1 MCKADGEC
9 SVTTTVRKQC
19 AACRYKKC
27 LSIGMRPELV
37 LDDDEKKT
45 RFRKFLLKKAS
56 VSPSSSSSGTQRR
69 RGQKRQSSGDDVDQ
83 YVEVKTEVDTESGY
97 QLYPGNNYSNN
108 SNNSSNSGVFHDRR
122 IQQEMLWLRLG
133 QQEPVHEE
141 FVKKEIMDDV
151 INNRDTSRLEVLA
164 DIAPDELRQY
174 LTAPHTPGAAPSTS
188 SVIYNSVINNGGNI
202 NNTTHINNSIISNS
216 GNMTSGVIR
225 TKEEIRDT
233 PPQDVRDWS
242 SVQSSQQSET
252 PAVAPQ
258 PQRKS
263 VIVRAG
269 RPQ

>member
-1 MCKADGEC
+1 MKEILCKTGRNDCEIDESSKSC
-9 SVTTTVRKQC
+9 S
-19 AACRYKKC
+19 ACRYKKC

-69 RGQKRQSSGDDVDQ
+69 RGQKRRSSGDDVDQ

-97 QLYPGNNYSNN
+97 QLYPSNN
-108 SNNSSNSGVFHDRR
+108 SNSSSNSVFHDRR

-141 FVKKEIMDDV
+141 FVKKEIIDDV

-188 SVIYNSVINNGGNI
+188 SVIYNSVINNGGNM

-216 GNMTSGVIR
+216 GNMSSGVIR
-225 TKEEIRDT
+225 TKEEVRDT

-269 RPQ
+269 RQQ

>member
-1 MCKADGEC
+1 
-9 SVTTTVRKQC
+9 
-19 AACRYKKC
+19 
-27 LSIGMRPELV
+27 
-37 LDDDEKKT
+37 
-45 RFRKFLLKKAS
+45 
-56 VSPSSSSSGTQRR
+56 
-69 RGQKRQSSGDDVDQ
+69 
-83 YVEVKTEVDTESGY
+83 
-97 QLYPGNNYSNN
+97 
-108 SNNSSNSGVFHDRR
+108 
-122 IQQEMLWLRLG
+122 MLWLRLG

-164 DIAPDELRQY
+164 DIAPDELRKY

-188 SVIYNSVINNGGNI
+188 SVIYNSVINSGGNM
-202 NNTTHINNSIISNS
+202 NNSIISNS
-216 GNMTSGVIR
+216 GNISSGVIR
-225 TKEEIRDT
+225 TKEEVRDT

>member
-97 QLYPGNNYSNN
+97 QLYPSNN
-108 SNNSSNSGVFHDRR
+108 SNSSSNSVFHDRR

-188 SVIYNSVINNGGNI
+188 SVIYNSVINNGGNM
-202 NNTTHINNSIISNS
+202 NNSIISNS
-216 GNMTSGVIR
+216 GNMSSGVIR
-225 TKEEIRDT
+225 TKEEVRDT